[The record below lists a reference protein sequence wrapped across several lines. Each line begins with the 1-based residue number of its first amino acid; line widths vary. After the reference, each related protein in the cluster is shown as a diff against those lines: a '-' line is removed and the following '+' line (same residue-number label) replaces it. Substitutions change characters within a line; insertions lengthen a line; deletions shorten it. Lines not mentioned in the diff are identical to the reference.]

1 MLALVCPAKEA
12 QMSKPL
18 LLFDPQLQAW
28 IHRIWLRIDPERR
41 RQILSILAEMARAS
55 LTAQPPARQRQEK
68 TNASR

>member
-12 QMSKPL
+12 EMSKQL

-28 IHRIWLRIDPERR
+28 IHRIWLRIDPARR

-55 LTAQPPARQRQEK
+55 LTAQPAGGREEE
-68 TNASR
+68 TDASR